1 VDKQSAYAT
10 LYECLETVNRMIAP
24 FMPFLSEAVHQNLVR
39 RVTPDAP
46 MSVHMSRWPA
56 HQPQRLDQALLADM
70 KVVQQVITL
79 GRAARNES
87 SLKVRQPLSRL
98 LVRLP
103 DELASGA
110 VERHSEQIR
119 DELNI
124 KSIEIIPRDAEL
136 VTYRIKPNLPVVG
149 KRYGKLI
156 PAIRAA
162 LAQSDGSFIA
172 KLAARGETV
181 NLDVEGQTIELAP
194 DALLIESASA
204 EGFACAEDAGYLV
217 GLDTKLTDELVLEG
231 LIREIV
237 RTVQDARKQAGL
249 DVSDRIVLN
258 IDGNEPV
265 RGALS
270 AHREYIVSEALVSGW
285 EQLSSPSAFS
295 TEHSLGMAR
304 WQIRLA
310 REIKSTN

>member
-1 VDKQSAYAT
+1 
-10 LYECLETVNRMIAP
+10 MAP
-24 FMPFLSEAVHQNLVR
+24 
-39 RVTPDAP
+39 
-46 MSVHMSRWPA
+46 WPA

-87 SLKVRQPLSRL
+87 SFKVRQPLARL

-110 VERHSEQIR
+110 VERHSGQIL

-124 KSIEIIPRDAEL
+124 KAIEVIPRDAAL

-162 LAQSDGSFIA
+162 LAQSDGSAIA
-172 KLAARGETV
+172 KLAARGELLTIE
-181 NLDVEGQTIELAP
+181 VEGQTIELAP
-194 DALLIESASA
+194 DALLIETTTA

-217 GLDTKLTDELVLEG
+217 GLDTTLTDELVREG

-249 DVSDRIVLN
+249 NVSDRIVLN
-258 IDGNEPV
+258 VDGNEPV
-265 RGALS
+265 MAAMS
-270 AHREYIVSEALVSGW
+270 AHREYIVSETLVNGW
-285 EQLSSPSAFS
+285 QQLSSPPAFS
-295 TEHSLGMAR
+295 IDHSLGAAR
-304 WQIRLA
+304 WGIRLA
-310 REIKSTN
+310 RDSSRDEKLVD

>member
-1 VDKQSAYAT
+1 
-10 LYECLETVNRMIAP
+10 
-24 FMPFLSEAVHQNLVR
+24 VR
-39 RVTPDAP
+39 RVNTVAP
-46 MSVHMSRWPA
+46 SSVHMATWPA

-87 SLKVRQPLSRL
+87 SFKVRQPLARL

-110 VERHSEQIR
+110 VERHSGQIL

-124 KSIEIIPRDAEL
+124 KAIEVIPRDAAL

-162 LAQSDGSFIA
+162 LAQSDGSAIA
-172 KLAARGETV
+172 KLAARGELLTIE
-181 NLDVEGQTIELAP
+181 VEGQTIELAP
-194 DALLIESASA
+194 DALLIETTTA

-217 GLDTKLTDELVLEG
+217 GLDTTLTDELVREG

-249 DVSDRIVLN
+249 NVSDRIVLN
-258 IDGNEPV
+258 VDGNEPV
-265 RGALS
+265 MAAMS
-270 AHREYIVSEALVSGW
+270 AHREYIVSETLVNGW
-285 EQLSSPSAFS
+285 QQLSSPPAFS
-295 TEHSLGMAR
+295 IDHSLGAAR
-304 WQIRLA
+304 WGIRLA
-310 REIKSTN
+310 RDSSRDEKLVD